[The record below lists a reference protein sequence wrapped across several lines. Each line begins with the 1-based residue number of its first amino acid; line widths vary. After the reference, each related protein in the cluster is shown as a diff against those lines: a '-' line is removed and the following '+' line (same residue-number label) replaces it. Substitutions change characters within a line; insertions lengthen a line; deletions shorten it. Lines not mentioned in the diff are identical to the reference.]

1 MKISLNPLRTLACAA
16 LCAVAL
22 GGMAL
27 ASAAN
32 QAANATH
39 RYVIE
44 RTFAAGAL
52 DGLDAD
58 AKAKVNQN
66 NARFGVKWL
75 MSFANSDKTKTFC
88 IYEAPTEAAIREA
101 AKANHLPVDSI
112 TEVPVTL
119 ESH

>member
-1 MKISLNPLRTLACAA
+1 MKTSLKPLRTLACAA

-22 GGMAL
+22 GGIAL

-32 QAANATH
+32 LAANASH

-44 RTFAAGAL
+44 RSFPAGAL

-75 MSFANSDKTKTFC
+75 MSFANRDKTKTFC
-88 IYEAPTEAAIREA
+88 IYEAPTEEAIRQA
-101 AKANHLPVDSI
+101 AAANHLPVGEI